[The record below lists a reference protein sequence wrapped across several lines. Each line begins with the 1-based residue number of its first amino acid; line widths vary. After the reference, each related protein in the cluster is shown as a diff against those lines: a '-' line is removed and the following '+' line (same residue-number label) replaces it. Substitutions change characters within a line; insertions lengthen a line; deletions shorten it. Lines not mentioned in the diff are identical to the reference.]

1 MTRRLLV
8 VSETRFV
15 RAVDGSVFAPT
26 GVDGY
31 AFWTRYL
38 DAFDAVTVAARTR
51 PGIVGS
57 TAALVDGPGVRVAAL
72 PDYVGPWGFWQVRS
86 RLRGALKNAVAR
98 ADALCVRA
106 PGPIAS
112 MAWGCAGG
120 RPVGVEVVGDPLDAL
135 APGAVRSLV
144 RPAARLLM
152 ARQLRLLCRDATA
165 VAYVTSGAL
174 QRRYPARGWSTV
186 YSSIDLGD
194 EAFASDELLRRRLV
208 RLGAPER
215 GTADDPW
222 RLCFVGSLAQRYKGL
237 DVLIDALA
245 RVRAGGLAVELTVA
259 GEGRHRAELEAQARA
274 HGVTAHFVGQ
284 QPAGAGVRALLDA
297 CDVFVLPSRSEGL
310 PRVLIE
316 AMARGLPCIGS
327 GVGGVP
333 ELLDGPALVPPNDPA
348 ALAGGIV
355 ALLRRG
361 PLALG
366 HDGRRHREVARG
378 YARERL
384 EPRRRAL
391 YGMLRDA
398 CSRRPTMTLVAGRS
412 RSGEARGA

>member
-15 RAVDGSVFAPT
+15 RAVDGSIHAPY

-51 PGIVGS
+51 AGIVGS
-57 TAALVDGPGVRVAAL
+57 SATPVEGPGVRVAAL
-72 PDYVGPWGFWQVRS
+72 PDYLGPWGFWQMRR
-86 RLRGALKNAVAR
+86 RLRGALRHAVAR

-106 PGPIAS
+106 PGALATMAS
-112 MAWGCAGG
+112 SYVAG

-144 RPAARLLM
+144 RPAARLLL

-174 QRRYPARGWSTV
+174 QRRYPTRGWSTV
-186 YSSIDLGD
+186 YSSIDLGE
-194 EAFASDELLRRRLV
+194 EAFATDEQLRRRLV
-208 RLGAPER
+208 RTGAPGR

-237 DVLIDALA
+237 DVLLAALA
-245 RVRAGGLAVELTVA
+245 RVRSAGLAVELTVV

-274 HGVTAHFVGQ
+274 CDVVAHFVGQ
-284 QPAGAGVRALLDA
+284 QPAGAGVRAVLDA
-297 CDVFVLPSRSEGL
+297 CDAFVLPSRSEGL
-310 PRVLIE
+310 PRALIE
-316 AMARGLPCIGS
+316 AMARGLPSLGTSIG
-327 GVGGVP
+327 GIP
-333 ELLDGPALVPPNDPA
+333 ELLDAADLVPPGDA
-348 ALAGGIV
+348 EALAAGIV
-355 ALLRRG
+355 GLLRRG
-361 PLALG
+361 PLAMA

-378 YARERL
+378 FARTRL

-398 CSRRPTMTLVAGRS
+398 CSRRPTVTLVR
-412 RSGEARGA
+412 REARGA

>member
-15 RAVDGSVFAPT
+15 RAVDGSIHAPN

-57 TAALVDGPGVRVAAL
+57 TATIVDGPGVRVAAL
-72 PDYVGPWGFWQVRS
+72 PDYVGPWGFWQMRS
-86 RLRGALKNAVAR
+86 RLRGALRNAVAR

-106 PGPIAS
+106 PGPIAT
-112 MAWGCAGG
+112 MAWSCAGG

-152 ARQLRLLCRDATA
+152 ARQLRMLCRDATA

-174 QRRYPARGWSTV
+174 QRRYPTRGWSTV
-186 YSSIDLGD
+186 YSSIDLGE
-194 EAFASDELLRRRLV
+194 EAFATDEQLRRRLV
-208 RLGAPER
+208 RAGAPGR

-237 DVLIDALA
+237 DVLLDALGQ
-245 RVRAGGLAVELTVA
+245 VRAAGVAVELSVA

-274 HGVTAHFVGQ
+274 AELTVHFVGQ

-297 CDVFVLPSRSEGL
+297 CDAFVLPSRSEGL

-316 AMARGLPCIGS
+316 AMARGVPCLGTR
-327 GVGGVP
+327 VGGVP
-333 ELLDGPALVPPNDPA
+333 ELLDAPDMVVPGDVD
-348 ALAGGIV
+348 ALAGAV
-355 ALLRRG
+355 LALLRRG
-361 PLALG
+361 PLAMG
-366 HDGRRHREVARG
+366 HDGRRHREVARA

-398 CSRRPTMTLVAGRS
+398 CSRRPTVTLLR
-412 RSGEARGA
+412 REARGA